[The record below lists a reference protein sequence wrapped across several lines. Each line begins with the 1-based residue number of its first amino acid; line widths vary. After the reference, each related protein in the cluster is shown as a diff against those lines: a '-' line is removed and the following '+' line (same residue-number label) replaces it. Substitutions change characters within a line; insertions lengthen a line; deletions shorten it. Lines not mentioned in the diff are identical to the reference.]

1 MTTSTS
7 IVSTTDYPLGTSP
20 LSPRDFILPS
30 PHSPTHP
37 LSNHHTN
44 HLPHIRL
51 LPPRNIHL
59 PNQHHTPHD
68 HRNHDDGQIR
78 HCEIPTTHENVFS
91 RQNVPPQHAGE
102 RGTEGGTEGAIVDTE
117 SHAVDGRPEH
127 ALRNGVA
134 VARVDFDPGLE
145 DAADEDCGADV
156 GSGELEG
163 WVSLEFSFSFFFF
176 FFFFSFLF
184 SLSERERERE
194 KERDQLT
201 LHKTTDTKAIPPID
215 PTTPVLLVQ

>member
-1 MTTSTS
+1 M
-7 IVSTTDYPLGTSP
+7 
-20 LSPRDFILPS
+20 
-30 PHSPTHP
+30 
-37 LSNHHTN
+37 
-44 HLPHIRL
+44 
-51 LPPRNIHL
+51 
-59 PNQHHTPHD
+59 
-68 HRNHDDGQIR
+68 
-78 HCEIPTTHENVFS
+78 FS

-102 RGTEGGTEGAIVDTE
+102 RGTEGGTEGAVVDAE

-145 DAADEDCGADV
+145 NAADEDCGADV

-163 WVSLEFSFSFFFF
+163 WVSLKFS
-176 FFFFSFLF
+176 FFSFLF
-184 SLSERERERE
+184 SLFSLLCPREREGE

-201 LHKTTDTKAIPPID
+201 LHKTTDTKAMPPID

>member
-1 MTTSTS
+1 M
-7 IVSTTDYPLGTSP
+7 
-20 LSPRDFILPS
+20 
-30 PHSPTHP
+30 
-37 LSNHHTN
+37 
-44 HLPHIRL
+44 
-51 LPPRNIHL
+51 
-59 PNQHHTPHD
+59 
-68 HRNHDDGQIR
+68 
-78 HCEIPTTHENVFS
+78 FS

-163 WVSLEFSFSFFFF
+163 WVSLEFSFFL
-176 FFFFSFLF
+176 FFSLFLI
-184 SLSERERERE
+184 SVCEKERE
-194 KERDQLT
+194 KEGEGDQLT
-201 LHKTTDTKAIPPID
+201 LHKTTDTKAMPPID

>member
-1 MTTSTS
+1 M
-7 IVSTTDYPLGTSP
+7 
-20 LSPRDFILPS
+20 
-30 PHSPTHP
+30 
-37 LSNHHTN
+37 
-44 HLPHIRL
+44 
-51 LPPRNIHL
+51 
-59 PNQHHTPHD
+59 
-68 HRNHDDGQIR
+68 
-78 HCEIPTTHENVFS
+78 FS

-102 RGTEGGTEGAIVDTE
+102 RGTEGGTEGAIVDAE

-163 WVSLEFSFSFFFF
+163 WVSLEFSF
-176 FFFFSFLF
+176 FLF
-184 SLSERERERE
+184 SSLILISVCKREREGE

-201 LHKTTDTKAIPPID
+201 LHKTTDTKAMPPID